1 MLPLVVARML
11 VFTATMV
18 LRLLHFKASLE
29 LRRDQWEW
37 DKLKYHRVHCSEIQL
52 CFLNECLQILQNFD

>member
-18 LRLLHFKASLE
+18 LRLLDFKASLE
-29 LRRDQWEW
+29 LRRGQWEW
-37 DKLKYHRVHCSEIQL
+37 DKLKCHIVYCSEIQL
-52 CFLNECLQILQNFD
+52 FSLNKCPQVVERL